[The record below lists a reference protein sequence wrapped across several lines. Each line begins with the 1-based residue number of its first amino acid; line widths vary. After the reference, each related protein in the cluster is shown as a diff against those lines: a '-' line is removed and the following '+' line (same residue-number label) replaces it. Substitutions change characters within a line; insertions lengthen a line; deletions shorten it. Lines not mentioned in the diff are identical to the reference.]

1 MNDDLPNFDTWLHEN
16 LVRFCHECYAALLA
30 EQEANKQLRLDFKDA
45 MKMVRNQILKDNES

>member
-16 LVRFCHECYAALLA
+16 IVRFCYECYAALLA

>member
-1 MNDDLPNFDTWLHEN
+1 MNDDLPNFGTWQHEN